1 MDRVLSQR
9 ELNRA
14 LLARQLL
21 LERSPAPLPRAL
33 ERVGGIQAQ
42 YAPSMY
48 FGLWS
53 RLRGLDP
60 AAITRGLERRSL
72 VQATL
77 MRSTIH
83 LVSRADYWPLALAV
97 GDVRR
102 RSWARSVRGDEAAM
116 RRAAARLRE
125 ALRDGP
131 LRRAEIEALIGSEA
145 ARWAGFFVDLVRVPP
160 SGTWERRRADLYA
173 AAEDWLGPPQATVE
187 DGRALLATRYLR
199 AFGPAA
205 RADVASFTGFSLSE
219 VDAALAGV
227 EPRRF
232 RAEDGTEL
240 LDLPRAPLP
249 DPDTPA
255 PPRLIPTW
263 DAILLV
269 HARRTGVLPEEH
281 RPRIFSTR
289 TPHSFPTFLV
299 DGAVA
304 GTWREERGRISLAP
318 FGRLAAADRR
328 ALEAEAE
335 RLAAVFWGG

>member
-1 MDRVLSQR
+1 MDPVLSR
-9 ELNRA
+9 RALNRA

-53 RLRGLDP
+53 RLRDLDP

-83 LVSRADYWPLALAV
+83 LVSRGDYWPLALAV

-102 RSWARSVRGDEAAM
+102 RSWTRSVKGDEAAM

-131 LRRAEIEALIGSEA
+131 LRRAEIEALIGKEE
-145 ARWAGFFVDLVRVPP
+145 ARWAGFFLDLVRVPP

-173 AAEDWLGPPQATVE
+173 AAEDWLGPPETTAE
-187 DGRALLATRYLR
+187 AGRELLATRYLR
-199 AFGPAA
+199 AFGPAS
-205 RADVASFTGFSLSE
+205 RADMTNFTGFTPAE

-227 EPRRF
+227 ELRRF
-232 RAEDGTEL
+232 RSEDGTEL
-240 LDLPRAPLP
+240 LDAPRAPLP
-249 DPDTPA
+249 VPDTPA

-304 GTWREERGRISLAP
+304 GTWREERGRIALEP
-318 FGRLAAADRR
+318 FGRLDAADRR

>member
-1 MDRVLSQR
+1 
-9 ELNRA
+9 
-14 LLARQLL
+14 
-21 LERSPAPLPRAL
+21 
-33 ERVGGIQAQ
+33 
-42 YAPSMY
+42 
-48 FGLWS
+48 
-53 RLRGLDP
+53 
-60 AAITRGLERRSL
+60 
-72 VQATL
+72 

-116 RRAAARLRE
+116 RAGAERLRE

-131 LRRAEIEALIGSEA
+131 LRRAEIEALIGKEA

-173 AAEDWLGPPQATVE
+173 AAEDWLGAPQTTVAA
-187 DGRALLATRYLR
+187 GRELLARRYLR
-199 AFGPAA
+199 AFGPAS
-205 RADVASFTGFSLSE
+205 RKDVADFTGFSLAE
-219 VDAALAGV
+219 VDEALAGV
-227 EPRRF
+227 ALRRF
-232 RAEDGTEL
+232 TAEDGREL

-269 HARRTGVLPEEH
+269 HARRTGVLPEEY
-281 RPRIFSTR
+281 RPRIFGIK
-289 TPHSFPTFLV
+289 TPQSFPTFLV

-304 GTWREERGRISLAP
+304 GTWREERGRIRLEP
-318 FGRLAAADRR
+318 FGRLDAAARR
-328 ALEAEAE
+328 GLNGEAE